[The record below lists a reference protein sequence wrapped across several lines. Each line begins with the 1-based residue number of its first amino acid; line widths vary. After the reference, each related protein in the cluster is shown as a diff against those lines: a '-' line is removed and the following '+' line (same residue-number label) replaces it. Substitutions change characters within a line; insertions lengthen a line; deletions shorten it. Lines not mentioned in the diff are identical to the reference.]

1 MVEEAVVIQAATGEL
16 MVVMVAE
23 RMLLAPMEHL
33 ESVFRLSFHL
43 IFNSLEDLADRLV
56 KVVVP
61 LAVAVAATAVMV
73 EKLVA
78 AVVAT
83 AVMAETAN
91 LMLKATLVNRKVVVA
106 ATAVMAVMEVLMAV
120 AVAVAATA
128 VMADVARIAVAGSQ
142 TRFIKVFAEVAVVA
156 VTAVVNPHLEATMA
170 GPESLPSG
178 IT

>member
-1 MVEEAVVIQAATGEL
+1 MVEEAAVIQAATGEL

-61 LAVAVAATAVMV
+61 LAVAVAATAVMA
-73 EKLVA
+73 EVA
-78 AVVAT
+78 
-83 AVMAETAN
+83 M
-91 LMLKATLVNRKVVVA
+91 
-106 ATAVMAVMEVLMAV
+106 
-120 AVAVAATA
+120 
-128 VMADVARIAVAGSQ
+128 IAVAGSQ
-142 TRFIKVFAEVAVVA
+142 TRFITVFAEVAVVA
-156 VTAVVNPHLEATMA
+156 VTAVVNPYLEATMA
-170 GPESLPSG
+170 GPESSPSG